1 MPAQGPL
8 LGRDRE
14 IAVIGHALRE
24 AENHRSSI
32 VVIEG
37 EAGIGKSRLLAAA
50 CEEGRRR
57 GMQIAVGR
65 AEELDQGRP
74 FGVMARA
81 LGCDATATDPRRAE
95 IAGLLTPREPA
106 DRGPITVTSDQGLQF
121 RVVDAMADL
130 VEELT
135 IAGPMLVAVD
145 DLQWVDPSSLVTLA
159 AIARRPAYL
168 PTALMCCLRPVPREP
183 DLERLLDTLLDTPR
197 TRHVRLGGLD
207 AAAASAM
214 ITQITASP
222 PGPSL
227 SAAVSRAGGNP
238 LFIGELLRSVQDDA
252 AITVVDGRSEVDA
265 GALSPT
271 LRATILRRV
280 SYLSGRSLTLLR
292 AAAILGS
299 SFTLSDLSATTGQ
312 SAFDLSLALADAL
325 SAQVLEDSDDGL
337 RFRHDMI
344 RDAIYEDLPVSVR
357 RGLHREAA
365 HRLADAGAPVLQV
378 AQQYS
383 RAAVPGDARAIEWI
397 IRAARG
403 AAPRSPSVAVTL
415 LNRALALMDGVGVE
429 RDHMCLERASCLLLS
444 GRIIEAIEAC
454 QDLLGDD
461 HDAAVQVPT
470 RICLAHALIASGRA
484 GDALAELLHATTS
497 AASATER
504 VSAIAWASLA
514 SFWTGDL
521 AQALELTERTRSYA
535 AGAEDSLSVSVA
547 LAVRACVLQ
556 LQGRL
561 PAALEQIDDAIER
574 AGRSPARAG
583 HRYPLH
589 LSRGHILMDLDQF
602 DDAITAIGTGRR
614 ICAEFGL
621 RWALASHHMVG
632 GRVLFL
638 AGEWDDALVEFEAAF
653 ELAGEGGESL
663 NAFIGHAVIALI
675 RLHRNDLP
683 GAEHAAAEADR
694 LLQRRSGMPYRGPWA
709 VWARTLVSE
718 AHDGP
723 AVALDA
729 LSRCWDECIANGQR
743 VDLPILGPD
752 LVRLAIGAG
761 ERTRARS
768 ACAVLDVLAAGTP
781 VPSIGGAALRCR
793 GLVGDDAALLLDAV
807 EAYAA
812 GPRLLD
818 TALVR
823 EEAAQALVRCDR
835 MELARE
841 QLTLAIE
848 TYERFE
854 AARGVL
860 RVEAALRAVGVRRG
874 VRGTRDRPR
883 SGWDGLTPTERTVV
897 DLVAEGLSNPQ
908 IAEQLFVSHRT
919 VQTHLSHVFAKLDI
933 SSRVQLAAEVARRR
947 AAAL

>member
-14 IAVIGHALRE
+14 TAVIGHALRE
-24 AENHRSSI
+24 AQDHRSSI

-50 CEEGRRR
+50 CEDARRR
-57 GMQIAVGR
+57 GMQIAQGR

-81 LGCDATATDPRRAE
+81 LGCDPAAADPWRAE
-95 IAGLLTPREPA
+95 IAALLTPKEPA

-135 IAGPMLVAVD
+135 ITGPVLIAVD
-145 DLQWVDPSSLVTLA
+145 DLQWADPSSLLTLA
-159 AIARRPAYL
+159 AIARRPSYL
-168 PTALMCCLRPVPREP
+168 PTALICCLRPVPRDPEL
-183 DLERLLDTLLDTPR
+183 DRLLDLLLDTPH
-197 TRHVRLGGLD
+197 TRQVRLGGLD
-207 AAAASAM
+207 AAAAAAM
-214 ITQITASP
+214 TTQITSSQ
-222 PGPSL
+222 PGPTL
-227 SAAVSRAGGNP
+227 IAAVSRAGGNP
-238 LFIGELLRSVQDDA
+238 LFIGELLRAVLDDN
-252 AITVVDGRSEVDA
+252 AITVVDGRSEVA
-265 GALSPT
+265 EGVLSPT

-280 SYLSGRSLTLLR
+280 GYLSERSLTLLR
-292 AAAILGS
+292 AAVILGS

-325 SAQVLEDSDDGL
+325 RAQVVEGSDDGL
-337 RFRHDMI
+337 RFRHDLI
-344 RDAIYEDLPVSVR
+344 RDAIYADLPASVR
-357 RGLHREAA
+357 RDLHREAA

-378 AQQYS
+378 AQQFS
-383 RAAVPGDARAIEWI
+383 RAATPGDTTAVEWI
-397 IRAARG
+397 TRAARD

-415 LNRALALMDGVGVE
+415 LNRALALVDGAGVE
-429 RDHMCLERASCLLLS
+429 RDRMCLERASCLLLS
-444 GRIIEAIEAC
+444 GRIIEAVDAC
-454 QDLLGDD
+454 RELLGDD
-461 HDAAVQVPT
+461 HDGVVDAPT

-484 GDALAELLHATTS
+484 AEALAELLRATRS
-497 AASATER
+497 AATATER
-504 VSAIAWASLA
+504 VSATAWASLA

-521 AQALELTERTRSYA
+521 AQALELADRTRSA
-535 AGAEDSLSVSVA
+535 AASAEDSLSASVA

-561 PAALEQIDDAIER
+561 PDALEQIDDAIER
-574 AGRSPARAG
+574 AGRSPGRAG

-589 LSRGHILMDLDQF
+589 LSRGHILMDLDQL
-602 DDAITAIGTGRR
+602 DESGTAIGIGRR

-638 AGEWDDALVEFEAAF
+638 AGEWDDAMVEFEAAF
-653 ELAGEGGESL
+653 ELAQESGESL

-683 GAEHAAAEADR
+683 GAERAATEAER

-709 VWARTLVSE
+709 VWARALVSE
-718 AHDGP
+718 AHEDA
-723 AVALDA
+723 AVPFAA
-729 LSRCWDECIANGQR
+729 LSRCWDDCLANGQR

-761 ERTRARS
+761 KRERALS
-768 ACAVLDVLAAGTP
+768 ACVVLDDLAAGTP
-781 VPSIGGAALRCR
+781 VPSIGAAALRCR
-793 GLVGDDAALLLDAV
+793 GLVDDDAALLLAAAG
-807 EAYAA
+807 AYAA
-812 GPRLLD
+812 GPRVLE

-823 EEAAQALVRCDR
+823 EEAAQALARCDR
-835 MELARE
+835 LEPARE
-841 QLTLAIE
+841 QLMHAIE
-848 TYERFE
+848 TYERLD
-854 AARGVL
+854 AARDVL
-860 RVEAALRAVGVRRG
+860 RVEAALRAAGVRRG
-874 VRGTRDRPR
+874 RRGARNRPR
-883 SGWDGLTPTERTVV
+883 NGWDGLTPTERAVV

-908 IAEQLFVSHRT
+908 IAGQLFVSHRT

-933 SSRVQLAAEVARRR
+933 SSRVQLAAEVTRRQSTT
-947 AAAL
+947 L